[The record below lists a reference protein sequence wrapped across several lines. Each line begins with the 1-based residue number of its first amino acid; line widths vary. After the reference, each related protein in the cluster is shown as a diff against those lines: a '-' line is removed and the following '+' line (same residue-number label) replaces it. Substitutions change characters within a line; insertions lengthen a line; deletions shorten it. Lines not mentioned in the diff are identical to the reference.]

1 MLSITRLLCGSQTPG
16 DEIRYGESAHGGRAK
31 PIHHRPVVVWN
42 ITRRCNLHCAHCYS
56 ASQDHEY
63 PGELTT
69 EEARRVIDDLARFG
83 IPALLFSGGEPT
95 ARTDLTELITYS
107 IMAGLKPVVS
117 TNGTLLLSDRV
128 EELSRAGL
136 DRVGISLD
144 GLRAANDKF
153 RGTPGAFERT
163 LVGIRNSVSAGMRV
177 SLRVTLTKYSLPD
190 LPGLFD
196 LAEAEGIA
204 RLCVY
209 HLAYAGRGRQ
219 LLRFDLSAEERRRAL
234 DFIFRRTQQSQLTGK
249 NLEVLTVDNH
259 ADGPYLLL
267 WSREHAP
274 ERTGEIE
281 RLLRRNG
288 GNSAGKGIACI
299 DNVGEVHPDQFWWN
313 RKLGNVRD
321 RPFSEIWADDQIQ
334 FLARLRNRQPWLA
347 QRCRDC
353 RWLAMCNG
361 NLRVRAE
368 TATGNPWGLDPACY
382 LTPDEIRTEAA

>member
-1 MLSITRLLCGSQTPG
+1 
-16 DEIRYGESAHGGRAK
+16 
-31 PIHHRPVVVWN
+31 V
-42 ITRRCNLHCAHCYS
+42 
-56 ASQDHEY
+56 
-63 PGELTT
+63 
-69 EEARRVIDDLARFG
+69 
-83 IPALLFSGGEPT
+83 
-95 ARTDLTELITYS
+95 
-107 IMAGLKPVVS
+107 
-117 TNGTLLLSDRV
+117 SDRV
-128 EELSRAGL
+128 AELSKAGL
-136 DRVGISLD
+136 DRIGISLD
-144 GLRAANDKF
+144 GLRDANDKF
-153 RGTPGAFERT
+153 RGSIGAFERT
-163 LVGIRNSVSAGMRV
+163 LVGIRNSVAAGMRV

-196 LAEAEGIA
+196 LAEAEGVA

-234 DFIFRRTQQSQLTGK
+234 DFIFRRTLQSKLTGK

-274 ERTGEIE
+274 DRTGEIE

-299 DNVGEVHPDQFWWN
+299 DNTGEVHPDQFWWN
-313 RKLGNVRD
+313 QKLGNVRD
-321 RPFSEIWADDQIQ
+321 RPFSAIWSDDQIQ
-334 FLARLRNRQPWLA
+334 FLARLRDRHRFLD

-353 RWLAMCNG
+353 RWLDMCNG

-368 TATGNPWGLDPACY
+368 SATGNPWGLDPACY
-382 LTPDEIRTEAA
+382 LTDDERRKEAA